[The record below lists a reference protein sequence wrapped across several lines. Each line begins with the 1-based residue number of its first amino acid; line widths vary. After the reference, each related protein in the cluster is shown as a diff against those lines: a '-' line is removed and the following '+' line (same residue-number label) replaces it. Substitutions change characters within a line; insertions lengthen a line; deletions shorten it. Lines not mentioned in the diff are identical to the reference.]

1 MKLIA
6 LPLAL
11 LLACALGMPQQDGDA
26 TTPSTSSTS
35 LSTSAASSVSTS
47 QAPANATSS
56 TTTGAASS
64 GRSPVV
70 CYYYGWANTRPNPAN
85 YGVDDIPGDLCTH
98 VNFAYA
104 GVDPQTWEL
113 KSEVPEYEG
122 NRELFK
128 NFTAIKTRY
137 TQLKTL
143 LSVGGWQ
150 HENGVFSAMAANSN
164 RRALF
169 IESVLRWMKEYNLD
183 GVDMAWPFP
192 GVSYRGGSPRD
203 KENYASLIRELAGA
217 FEGKGLLLTVVVPLP
232 EEFLEAGYDIP
243 EISKH
248 VDWINAQAYDL
259 RGVWNGVT
267 DVHTPL
273 YSRSIDIGPQKTLNV
288 KDGLA
293 RIVSSGAP
301 KSKVVMGIA
310 FFGRGFTLLDPAQ
323 HGLHALVNRDVPPR
337 PGPFVRSNEVFAY
350 YEICLNLKGNW
361 KREFDEE
368 GKCPYVY
375 YRDQWIGYD
384 DAVSIRHKINFL
396 LQEGYRGVYVFN
408 NDLDDFRG
416 FCGETNILLKTI
428 KEGLN
433 GNKNEI
439 TASPA

>member
-1 MKLIA
+1 MSYSA
-6 LPLAL
+6 TLAL
-11 LLACALGMPQQDGDA
+11 TSVCSACPADGMLRRSRVIA
-26 TTPSTSSTS
+26 V
-35 LSTSAASSVSTS
+35 TSARVRCPHPRRQPMPR
-47 QAPANATSS
+47 QAPPP
-56 TTTGAASS
+56 GAASS

-248 VDWINAQAYDL
+248 VDWINAQA
-259 RGVWNGVT
+259 
-267 DVHTPL
+267 
-273 YSRSIDIGPQKTLNV
+273 
-288 KDGLA
+288 
-293 RIVSSGAP
+293 
-301 KSKVVMGIA
+301 
-310 FFGRGFTLLDPAQ
+310 
-323 HGLHALVNRDVPPR
+323 HALVNRDVPPR
-337 PGPFVRSNEVFAY
+337 PGPFVRSNKVFAY